1 MGIVGKMLLV
11 LIKFLI
17 TAWDVATNWV
27 YSMVTNPEQKVRDH
41 NRVLAKPQ
49 ETIKENDTEV
59 GGKLFHNYCI
69 NICCQVTYIP
79 TLGTK
84 TKLISEFESAE
95 NKTMADVWKWSVKR

>member
-17 TAWDVATNWV
+17 TAWDVMTNWV

-59 GGKLFHNYCI
+59 GGKLFHNLYK
-69 NICCQVTYIP
+69 NILLSGYLHPHTWHKD
-79 TLGTK
+79 K
-84 TKLISEFESAE
+84 TDF
-95 NKTMADVWKWSVKR
+95 